1 MEQFT
6 FKGSIPE
13 AIVEARQQKKLFVVY
28 VSENDGASVPVDES
42 TSADLNVAASVTK
55 YCVLLHLLQGSTE
68 ASQFSAIYPQ
78 KSVPCV
84 TIIGYN
90 GVMLAQH
97 EGLINYE
104 NLISSAKQGWVSLQI
119 QETAATAILSKA
131 AALASS
137 KTQAQSSNSS
147 NTTSFEQGRSSS
159 SEMPASSKEESLQ
172 DSKQTKEKQD
182 EARAEETI
190 AALASNKTEAQTPDS
205 SNSTSFEQGGSS
217 SSEIL
222 SSSKEK
228 SHQDLKDQQLLISKQ
243 KKEKQDEA
251 ITESNRAHKLERV
264 DGDQS
269 ALASEQVEN
278 FLRAAPTNLNMS
290 ENQIRPSDA
299 VSGPAKTVESRGLK
313 DPGLE
318 SVGPGVAANVMKIS
332 ALGEKD
338 YSLDHITDAR
348 KSTDVHLNIRLP
360 NGANLQKKFSVT
372 DTLGSIKNYVDENQS
387 SLGAYDL
394 AVPYPRRVFSEQ
406 DLRKE
411 LSELGLLNRQALIVV
426 KHHRASLLNKSQS
439 FSRDQS
445 DVNTSNEG
453 YFGRVKRLL
462 SYVNPLSYLGNSI
475 SATSSG
481 QGPNEGLWQYR
492 PERTNMPHSPNT
504 NTTGTNQNTN
514 KSSKPTVSGFG
525 SSNIRTLNNYRNDD
539 GPSPSNDRNTF
550 WNGNS
555 TEYGGNNNDGK

>member
-13 AIVEARQQKKLFVVY
+13 AIVEAKQQKKLFVVY
-28 VSENDGASVPVDES
+28 VSGNDGASVPADES
-42 TSADLNVAASVTK
+42 AFVDLDVAASITK
-55 YCVLLHLLQGSTE
+55 YCIFLHLVQGSTE

-104 NLISSAKQGWVSLQI
+104 ILVSSAKQGWISLQI
-119 QETAATAILSKA
+119 RETAATAILSKA

-137 KTQAQSSNSS
+137 NTQAQSSSS
-147 NTTSFEQGRSSS
+147 SSTTSFEQGRSSS
-159 SEMPASSKEESLQ
+159 SEMPSSSKEESLQ
-172 DSKQTKEKQD
+172 NSKQTKEKQD
-182 EARAEETI
+182 EARTEETI

-205 SNSTSFEQGGSS
+205 SNTTSFEQGGSS

-222 SSSKEK
+222 APSKEK
-228 SHQDLKDQQLLISKQ
+228 SCQDLKEQQLLIAKQNLKDQQLLIAKQ
-243 KKEKQDEA
+243 KKEKQEEA
-251 ITESNRAHKLERV
+251 IAESKRARENRKR
-264 DGDQS
+264 S
-269 ALASEQVEN
+269 
-278 FLRAAPTNLNMS
+278 
-290 ENQIRPSDA
+290 SDV
-299 VSGPAKTVESRGLK
+299 VSGRTKTEESRVLK
-313 DPGLE
+313 DSGLE
-318 SVGPGVAANVMKIS
+318 SVGAGIASNVMKT
-332 ALGEKD
+332 
-338 YSLDHITDAR
+338 LDNITDAR

-360 NGANLQKKFSVT
+360 DGASLQKKFSVT
-372 DTLGSIKNYVDENQS
+372 DTLGSVKNYVDENQS

-411 LSELGLLNRQALIVV
+411 LSELELLNRQALIVV
-426 KHHRASLLNKSQS
+426 QHHRSSSLIKRLS
-439 FSRDQS
+439 FSG

-453 YFGRVKRLL
+453 YFGSVKRLL
-462 SYVNPLSYLGNSI
+462 SYVNPFSYLGNSV

-492 PERTNMPHSPNT
+492 PNPDLRNQLSGPERTNIPYSPNT
-504 NTTGTNQNTN
+504 NTTGTNQNTS

-525 SSNIRTLNNYRNDD
+525 SSNVHTLNNYRNDD
-539 GPSPSNDRNTF
+539 GPASPNDRNTF

-555 TEYGGNNNDGK
+555 TEYGGNNNDNNDGK

>member
-13 AIVEARQQKKLFVVY
+13 AIVEAKQQKKLFVVY
-28 VSENDGASVPVDES
+28 VSENDGASVPADES
-42 TSADLNVAASVTK
+42 TSGDLNVAASIYK
-55 YCVLLHLLQGSTE
+55 YCVFLHLVQGSTE

-78 KSVPCV
+78 KSIPCV

-104 NLISSAKQGWVSLQI
+104 NLISSTKQSWV
-119 QETAATAILSKA
+119 TAATAILSKA

-147 NTTSFEQGRSSS
+147 NTTSFELGRSSN
-159 SEMPASSKEESLQ
+159 SEMPSSSKEESLQ
-172 DSKQTKEKQD
+172 NSKQTKEKQD

-190 AALASNKTEAQTPDS
+190 AALASKKTEAQTPDS
-205 SNSTSFEQGGSS
+205 SNTTSFEQGGSS

-278 FLRAAPTNLNMS
+278 FLRAAPTNLNMT
-290 ENQIRPSDA
+290 ENQIRSSDA
-299 VSGPAKTVESRGLK
+299 VSEPTKTVESRGLK

-318 SVGPGVAANVMKIS
+318 SVGPGIAANVMEIS
-332 ALGEKD
+332 ALAEKD
-338 YSLDHITDAR
+338 YSLDNITDAR

-372 DTLGSIKNYVDENQS
+372 DTLGSVKNYVDENQS

-394 AVPYPRRVFSEQ
+394 AVPYPHRVFSEQ

-426 KHHRASLLNKSQS
+426 KHHRATSSLNKRQS

-445 DVNTSNEG
+445 DVNTSNDG

-462 SYVNPLSYLGNSI
+462 SYVNLLSYLGNSI

-492 PERTNMPHSPNT
+492 PERTNIPPSPTT

-525 SSNIRTLNNYRNDD
+525 SSNVRTLNNYRNDD

-555 TEYGGNNNDGK
+555 TEYEGNNNNDGK

>member
-13 AIVEARQQKKLFVVY
+13 AIVEAKQQKKLFVVY
-28 VSENDGASVPVDES
+28 FSGKDGASVPADES
-42 TSADLNVAASVTK
+42 TSVDLNVAASISK
-55 YCVLLHLLQGSTE
+55 YCIFLHLVQGSTE

-104 NLISSAKQGWVSLQI
+104 ILVSSAKQGWISLQI

-137 KTQAQSSNSS
+137 NSQAQSSSS
-147 NTTSFEQGRSSS
+147 SSTTSFEQGRSLS
-159 SEMPASSKEESLQ
+159 SEMPSSSKEESPQ
-172 DSKQTKEKQD
+172 NSNQTKEKQD
-182 EARAEETI
+182 EARTEETI

-205 SNSTSFEQGGSS
+205 SNTTSFEQGGSS

-222 SSSKEK
+222 PPSKEK
-228 SHQDLKDQQLLISKQ
+228 SRQDLKEQQLLIAKQNLKDQQLLIAKQ
-243 KKEKQDEA
+243 KKEKQEEA
-251 ITESNRAHKLERV
+251 IAESKRARENRKR
-264 DGDQS
+264 
-269 ALASEQVEN
+269 ASDV
-278 FLRAAPTNLNMS
+278 
-290 ENQIRPSDA
+290 
-299 VSGPAKTVESRGLK
+299 VSGRIITEESRVLK
-313 DPGLE
+313 DSGLE
-318 SVGPGVAANVMKIS
+318 SVGAGIAANVMKTS
-332 ALGEKD
+332 ALDKKD
-338 YSLDHITDAR
+338 DSLDNITDAR

-360 NGANLQKKFSVT
+360 DGASLQKKFSVT
-372 DTLGSIKNYVDENQS
+372 DTLGSVKNYVDENQS
-387 SLGAYDL
+387 SLGAFDL

-411 LSELGLLNRQALIVV
+411 LSELELLNRQALIVV
-426 KHHRASLLNKSQS
+426 QHHRSSSLIKRLS
-439 FSRDQS
+439 FSGDQS

-453 YFGRVKRLL
+453 YFGGVKRLL
-462 SYVNPLSYLGNSI
+462 SYVNPFSYFGNGV

-492 PERTNMPHSPNT
+492 PNPDLRNQLSGPERTNVPYSPNS
-504 NTTGTNQNTN
+504 NTTGTNQNTS

-525 SSNIRTLNNYRNDD
+525 SSNVRTLNNYRNDD
-539 GPSPSNDRNTF
+539 GPASPNDRNTF

-555 TEYGGNNNDGK
+555 TEYGGNNNNNDGK